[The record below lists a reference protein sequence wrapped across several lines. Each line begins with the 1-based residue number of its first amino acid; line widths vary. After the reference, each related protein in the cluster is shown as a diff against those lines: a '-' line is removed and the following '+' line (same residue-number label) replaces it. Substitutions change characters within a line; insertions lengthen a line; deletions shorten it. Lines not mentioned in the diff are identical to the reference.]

1 MSGYVGSQRI
11 MEPSTS
17 TSYLTNTPQPILG
30 SPTLA
35 SSCGSRAE
43 GRFASGKIRKES
55 KYIENSR
62 QDKLFSRVWLP
73 SQANTSP
80 KVNPKSSLIFCKYK
94 WFYQTLNWECQQLD

>member
-35 SSCGSRAE
+35 SSCGSRSD

-55 KYIENSR
+55 KYFENSR

-80 KVNPKSSLIFCKYK
+80 KVNPKSSLFFANINGFIRHY
-94 WFYQTLNWECQQLD
+94 NVNN

>member
-17 TSYLTNTPQPILG
+17 TSYLTNTSQPILG
-30 SPTLA
+30 SPNLA
-35 SSCGSRAE
+35 STSGNRAD
-43 GRFASGKIRKES
+43 GRFANGKIRKES

-73 SQANTSP
+73 CQANTSP
-80 KVNPKSSLIFCKYK
+80 KVKQKTLLNFFCKKK
-94 WFYQTLNWECQQLD
+94 WF